1 MKRKYK
7 TCRVLVAAK
16 NESGVEAIMNALRG
30 VASRGEL
37 AVSKAMTISQVRNR
51 IAPYSGDGPPDILI
65 IKLPLEDEAG
75 IEQILDMVAKSSR
88 LQAILMVRRD
98 AYEQISYRCRSLP
111 IFVLSLP
118 AQVQIMAEAVRF
130 MMAAGRRMAES
141 DEEVMRLRKKLSEI
155 GYITRAKCLLIQ
167 DRAMSEEEAHYYL
180 EREAMDRCVSK
191 KEIAL
196 EIINGSE
203 AQAGPDYDHR
213 PGL

>member
-7 TCRVLVAAK
+7 TCRVLAAAK
-16 NESGVEAIMNALRG
+16 SEDGADAIVKALRT
-30 VASRGEL
+30 VAPREEL
-37 AVSKAMTISQVRNR
+37 AVSKATTISQVRNR
-51 IAPYSGDGPPDILI
+51 ILPYSGNEPPDILI

-130 MMAAGRRMAES
+130 MIASGR
-141 DEEVMRLRKKLSEI
+141 
-155 GYITRAKCLLIQ
+155 
-167 DRAMSEEEAHYYL
+167 
-180 EREAMDRCVSK
+180 
-191 KEIAL
+191 
-196 EIINGSE
+196 
-203 AQAGPDYDHR
+203 
-213 PGL
+213 

>member
-1 MKRKYK
+1 
-7 TCRVLVAAK
+7 
-16 NESGVEAIMNALRG
+16 
-30 VASRGEL
+30 
-37 AVSKAMTISQVRNR
+37 
-51 IAPYSGDGPPDILI
+51 
-65 IKLPLEDEAG
+65 
-75 IEQILDMVAKSSR
+75 MVAKSSR

-130 MMAAGRRMAES
+130 MMAAGRRMADS
-141 DEEVMRLRKKLSEI
+141 DEEVMRLRRKLSEI

-167 DRAMSEEEAHYYL
+167 YRAMSEEEAHYYL

-196 EIINGSE
+196 EIIDSAE
-203 AQAGPDYDHR
+203 AQAKE
-213 PGL
+213 

>member
-7 TCRVLVAAK
+7 TCRVLIAAK
-16 NESGVEAIMNALRG
+16 NESGVETIMNALRG

-118 AQVQIMAEAVRF
+118 AQVQIMAAAVRF

-141 DEEVMRLRKKLSEI
+141 DEEVMRLRRKLSES
-155 GYITRAKCLLIQ
+155 GYSTRAKCLLIQ

-196 EIINGSE
+196 EIIDSAE
-203 AQAGPDYDHR
+203 AQATGR

>member
-7 TCRVLVAAK
+7 TCRVLAAAK
-16 NESGVEAIMNALRG
+16 SEDGVDAIVKALRT
-30 VASRGEL
+30 VAPREEL
-37 AVSKAMTISQVRNR
+37 AVSKATTISQVRNR
-51 IAPYSGDGPPDILI
+51 ILPYSGNEPPDILI

-118 AQVQIMAEAVRF
+118 AQVEAVRF
-130 MMAAGRRMAES
+130 MIASGRRMADS
-141 DEEVMRLRKKLSEI
+141 DEEVMRLRRKLSEI

-167 DRAMSEEEAHYYL
+167 YRAMSEEEAHYYL

-196 EIINGSE
+196 EIIGSAE
-203 AQAGPDYDHR
+203 AQAKM
-213 PGL
+213 

>member
-1 MKRKYK
+1 MNVYGKLLWYVSEIKREIAVK
-7 TCRVLVAAK
+7 TL
-16 NESGVEAIMNALRG
+16 LLL
-30 VASRGEL
+30 ASS
-37 AVSKAMTISQVRNR
+37 ATYI
-51 IAPYSGDGPPDILI
+51 
-65 IKLPLEDEAG
+65 
-75 IEQILDMVAKSSR
+75 

>member
-141 DEEVMRLRKKLSEI
+141 DEEVMRLRRKLSEI

-203 AQAGPDYDHR
+203 MQAGPDCDHR

>member
-7 TCRVLVAAK
+7 TCRVLIAAK

-130 MMAAGRRMAES
+130 MMAAGRRMADS
-141 DEEVMRLRKKLSEI
+141 DEEVMRLRRKLSEI

-167 DRAMSEEEAHYYL
+167 YRAMSEEEAHYYL

-196 EIINGSE
+196 EIIDSAE
-203 AQAGPDYDHR
+203 AQATGR